1 MSKTSQA
8 IQLRTKKLGLLIL
21 DARLAANKNLN
32 EVAEAIGVSTR
43 TLAEIENGKKAVS
56 LPELEALAFALDMP
70 LEHFWGNKAKSAEA
84 AAMALPKTA
93 QFIEIRQRIIATILR
108 IARQKADISL
118 HVLSEKTGVTES
130 QLKRYEGGDTP
141 IPLPVLEQLALA
153 LDLPVEDLIVER
165 GKVGDWRL
173 QQDVLQKF
181 SELPVELQQFVC
193 KPINR
198 PYLELALRLSDLPVD
213 RLRTVAEG
221 LLEITY

>member
-32 EVAEAIGVSTR
+32 EVAEAIGISTR

-70 LEHFWGNKAKSAEA
+70 LEHFWGSKAKSVEA
-84 AAMALPKTA
+84 AANALPKTT
-93 QFIEIRQRIIATILR
+93 QYIEVRQRIIATVLR

-118 HVLSEKTGVTES
+118 HALSEKTGITRS
-130 QLKRYEGGDTP
+130 QLKRYESGDTP

-153 LDLPVEDLIVER
+153 LNLPVEDLIVGR